1 MRRYQSIVIALLIAE
16 LIVTD
21 AAVLAG
27 SSRNK
32 GKERV
37 MHEGPKVLIESTAL
51 KSNIVG
57 RHKNSDLHEIYLA
70 PYRYIEK
77 ETKAVATFMEAAYFN
92 NSGAV
97 QGVVVLTQEA
107 EAKGVTLRGNVRGLT
122 PGKHG
127 IRIHEFGDIRDHC
140 RTDRTGHVYNP
151 YRLKTQESNIE
162 VKEDGTADFVLM
174 DKTLTLIGGRSI
186 IGRSIVIDQEPDDDF
201 TRKRRASRRAVLCG
215 VSVVQIE
222 KRREDKQINP
232 SSYLF

>member
-1 MRRYQSIVIALLIAE
+1 MKAYQTFVMALVIAE
-16 LIVTD
+16 LMVTD

-27 SSRNK
+27 GIRTK

-37 MHEGPKVLIESTAL
+37 MHEGPKVLIKSTAL
-51 KSNIVG
+51 TSNIVS

-77 ETKAVATFMEAAYFN
+77 EAKAVATFMEAAFFN

-107 EAKGVTLRGNVRGLT
+107 PAKGVTLRGNVRGLT

-140 RTDRTGHVYNP
+140 RADRTGQVYNP
-151 YRLKTQESNIE
+151 YKVKMQESNIE
-162 VKEDGTADFVLM
+162 VKEDGTADFVLT
-174 DKTLTLIGGRSI
+174 DKTLTLVGGRSI

-201 TRKRRASRRAVLCG
+201 TRNGRAKRRAVLCG
-215 VSVVQIE
+215 VIG
-222 KRREDKQINP
+222 RAD
-232 SSYLF
+232 